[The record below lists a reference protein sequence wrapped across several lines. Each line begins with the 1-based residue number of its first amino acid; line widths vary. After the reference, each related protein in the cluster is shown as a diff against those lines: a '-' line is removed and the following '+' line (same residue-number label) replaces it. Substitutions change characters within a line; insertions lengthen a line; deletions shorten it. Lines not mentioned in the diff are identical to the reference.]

1 MVCVDPTTLGQ
12 YVSMAN
18 GCCLS
23 SFFPTLL
30 EPCLERGRFKILRR
44 VVLDTEL
51 IGSEVTPDTPWHARP
66 VVVSGHQSLIGV

>member
-30 EPCLERGRFKILRR
+30 EPCLKLGRFGIQRR
-44 VVLDTEL
+44 VDRVIVPVL
-51 IGSEVTPDTPWHARP
+51 
-66 VVVSGHQSLIGV
+66 VVDLSAHQSLIGV